1 MTRRIQPRRA
11 HQLLWAPWRK
21 TYISHIPKI
30 RGCLFCKI
38 LTGRND
44 RRNLLVKRSQHA
56 FAVLNRYPYNNGHV
70 MIVPNRHV
78 RLFSQLK
85 DVELLGLM
93 RLQDEM
99 LKGLRTC
106 IHPHGFNVG
115 TNLGRV
121 GGAGVPGHIHVHLV
135 PRWLGDNNFM
145 PAIGG
150 TKVISQSLSS
160 LYQALTAA
168 IQAK

>member
-1 MTRRIQPRRA
+1 MRSKKQDRA
-11 HQLLWAPWRK
+11 QL
-21 TYISHIPKI
+21 I
-30 RGCLFCKI
+30 
-38 LTGRND
+38 
-44 RRNLLVKRSQHA
+44 VKRNRHA

-85 DVELLGLM
+85 DAEVLDLM
-93 RLQDEM
+93 RLQDEI
-99 LKGLRTC
+99 LEGLQACVR
-106 IHPHGFNVG
+106 PHGFNIG

-150 TKVISQSLSS
+150 TKVISQSLAS
-160 LYQALTAA
+160 LYQALSAA
-168 IQAK
+168 I